1 MATTHVHTPLRQSHR
16 RDATRGIRWM
26 SERQL
31 DAYLQA
37 RETLRRL
44 RTTTASTADAVRSA
58 PPSVS
63 QG

>member
-1 MATTHVHTPLRQSHR
+1 MANTRTSTFR
-16 RDATRGIRWM
+16 RSQPRRPARGIAWM

-44 RTTTASTADAVRSA
+44 QATASRATDARRDPSPGSA
-58 PPSVS
+58 A
-63 QG
+63 